1 MSDIA
6 QPITG
11 PAHEAPIASRV
22 RAPRLARHTITLD
35 DGHVVGLAVS
45 GRGIPIVVIHGFT
58 AEGFL
63 YAQTLNR
70 LVKRGFKVVAID
82 MASHGSTQ
90 GLPLGG
96 GSLQAYGELLG
107 RAVDELGIR
116 KAIFAG
122 HSMGGRCVAEFA
134 SLHTERVVALL
145 LLDAI
150 VGDTWDR
157 MTMAF
162 RVAPWLMPPFGV
174 ALVGDSLSTVPM
186 LSDREQA
193 VKFLR
198 LFAPTLVGHAL
209 QPWRLIGPALSIVRS
224 APSRPL
230 LEHLEAEMVPTFVIH
245 GDRDAI
251 VPICTARD
259 VARRSGGTLVT
270 VHGGGHSWLLKDPES
285 LPAIVE
291 DLLADQL
298 GYAIRNAIGAAGAES
313 IEELEEA
320 CFEPGAKILELTPEL
335 RWTPVDEA
343 HREPRY
349 TWSISD

>member
-6 QPITG
+6 EPITG
-11 PAHEAPIASRV
+11 PAHEPPEPMRV

-35 DGHVVGLAVS
+35 DGHVVGLSVS

-82 MASHGSTQ
+82 MASHGGTQ
-90 GLPLGG
+90 GLPLVGA
-96 GSLQAYGELLG
+96 SLKAYGELLG
-107 RAVDELGIR
+107 RAVSELGIK

-122 HSMGGRCVAEFA
+122 HSMGGRCVAEFGV
-134 SLHTERVVALL
+134 LHPDRTIALL

-157 MTMAF
+157 MTLGF
-162 RVAPWLMPPFGV
+162 RVAPWMLAPFGL

-186 LSDREQA
+186 LSDRDQA
-193 VKFLR
+193 TKFLR
-198 LFAPTLVGHAL
+198 LLAPTLVGHAL
-209 QPWRLIGPALSIVRS
+209 QPWRLIGPATSIMRS
-224 APSRPL
+224 TPSKPL
-230 LEHLEAEMVPTFVIH
+230 LEQLEASGVPTFVIH

-251 VPICTARD
+251 VPMCTARD
-259 VARRSGGTLVT
+259 AARRSGGTLVT
-270 VHGGGHSWLLKDPES
+270 VHKASHSWLLKDPET

-291 DLLADQL
+291 DLIVSEL
-298 GYAIRNAIGAAGAES
+298 GGAIRNAIGAAGAGS
-313 IEELEEA
+313 VEELEEA
-320 CFEPGAKILELTPEL
+320 CFESGARALELTPKL
-335 RWTPVDEA
+335 KWTEVDEA
-343 HREPRY
+343 HRRPRY
-349 TWSISD
+349 TWTIT

>member
-1 MSDIA
+1 MRADDPAAMSDIV

-11 PAHEAPIASRV
+11 PAREAPVASRV

-45 GRGIPIVVIHGFT
+45 GRGVPIVVIHGFT

-96 GSLQAYGELLG
+96 GSMQAYGELLG
-107 RAVDELGIR
+107 RAVSELGIR
-116 KAIFAG
+116 KAVFAG

-134 SLHTERVVALL
+134 ALHTDRVIALL

-150 VGDTWDR
+150 IGDTWDR
-157 MTMAF
+157 MTLAF
-162 RVAPWLMPPFGV
+162 KLAPWLMPAFGV

-186 LSDREQA
+186 LSDRDQA
-193 VKFLR
+193 MKFIR
-198 LFAPTLVGHAL
+198 LVVPTLVGHAL
-209 QPWRLIGPALSIVRS
+209 QPWRLVGPAASIIRS
-224 APSRPL
+224 ASSQDL
-230 LEHLEAEMVPTFVIH
+230 LEHLESELVPTFVIH

-251 VPICTARD
+251 VPWCTARD
-259 VARRSGGTLVT
+259 AARRSGGQLVT
-270 VHGGGHSWLLKDPES
+270 VHRATHSWLLRDPET

-291 DLLADQL
+291 DLLGD
-298 GYAIRNAIGAAGAES
+298 R
-313 IEELEEA
+313 
-320 CFEPGAKILELTPEL
+320 PGLMPSATPSAPRVPGRWKIWRRPASSPGP
-335 RWTPVDEA
+335 RSWT
-343 HREPRY
+343 
-349 TWSISD
+349 